1 LLIGLV
7 SKILIGGA
15 LLTNCLGNE
24 ITQNVPFYKPSYN
37 ELSTDTVL
45 KNDDNGAIYDSY
57 VFNAFTNLVNEM
69 WALPQN
75 QTNYASISEML
86 SDWDITIRGPPTGEV
101 ENKWGA
107 NFDNFGKL
115 TLTHFGKG
123 YDKWEATQQNPNMDS
138 TYFICDIPDSQLC
151 NSNGWTMAD
160 SNDYTIVLSDNVE
173 TNMGIA
179 SAGDGL
185 NYWNADGHFYELKRN
200 GARVEIENMALHS
213 TNNALYVELEISW
226 DSTIVTTNYLEK
238 SSGETNSAWFALRS
252 WSGLEGTTNILDE
265 LTNGCYGAKYRM
277 RSRW

>member
-1 LLIGLV
+1 MVASSLV
-7 SKILIGGA
+7 LAPGVY
-15 LLTNCLGNE
+15 GNE
-24 ITQNVPFYKPSYN
+24 ITQYAPLNVPSEN
-37 ELSTDTVL
+37 EKKINFKMT
-45 KNDDNGAIYDSY
+45 NDDNGAIYDSY
-57 VFNAFTNLVNEM
+57 DFNAFTNVILQL

-75 QTNYASISEML
+75 QTNYNSISEML
-86 SDWDITIRGPPTGEV
+86 DDWRVTIRSEPTGEV
-101 ENKWGA
+101 SGGWNGS
-107 NFDNFGKL
+107 FDSQGKL
-115 TLTHFGKG
+115 FLNSVGGIIDVT
-123 YDKWEATQQNPNMDS
+123 YDGWYAEQQNPNQNDMFVTVS
-138 TYFICDIPDSQLC
+138 VPDSLLDS
-151 NSNGWTMAD
+151 NSNGWSMAD

-185 NYWNADGHFYELKRN
+185 NYWYADGHSYELRRN
-200 GARVEIENMALHS
+200 GARVEIGDMTLHG